1 VGRQHFELEERQQR
15 GAYLTLDAQRV
26 LTPLGRQQAVATGD
40 RLAALL
46 QPALTTA
53 GREGDVRVHSSTLS
67 RAKETADLIASR
79 LPARVVRLPPDPL
92 LSEGNPAPDVPDCW
106 FADGPSI
113 HVEGARVEAGF
124 RTLFHRA
131 VPRKPPVPAAA
142 PPPPPAA
149 APGAAAAVAPP
160 AAAPATSASLAVEA
174 NGPWEDRQRHE
185 YDIVVH
191 RDPPPTPISPRP
203 RLASP
208 QFTTGSPRPPTI
220 CRCAT

>member
-1 VGRQHFELEERQQR
+1 MGRQHFELEERQQR

-142 PPPPPAA
+142 ASPPPAA
-149 APGAAAAVAPP
+149 APV
-160 AAAPATSASLAVEA
+160 TSASLAVEA
-174 NGPWEDRQRHE
+174 GGPWEDKQRHE
-185 YDIVVH
+185 YDIVVR